1 MSKISTKNL
10 NELREMAQDLGIDP
24 NGLRK
29 GQLVEAI
36 ETKAHNVIS
45 VPEREASTDPN
56 IVSDSAGVIG
66 SDLEYNAPGPE
77 VDPSVGKVA
86 VYSARSLNWTGLG
99 KLKLGYNFLTKE
111 EADKWLVHR
120 LVREAT
126 PEEVAEHFGV
136 N

>member
-1 MSKISTKNL
+1 MNKVSGKNL
-10 NELREMAQDLGIDP
+10 NELREMAQQLGIDP

-36 ETKAHNVIS
+36 ESTANGVIS
-45 VPEREASTDPN
+45 VPTNEGPSDPN

-66 SDLEYNAPGPE
+66 SDLERSTPGPVKNPAE
-77 VDPSVGKVA
+77 GKVA
-86 VYSARSLNWTGLG
+86 VYSERSLNWTGVG

-111 EADKWLVHR
+111 DADKWLVHR

-126 PEEVAEHFGV
+126 PEEVADHFGV
-136 N
+136 

>member
-1 MSKISTKNL
+1 MSKVSTKNL
-10 NELREMAQDLGIDP
+10 SELREMAQELGIDP

-36 ETKAHNVIS
+36 ETKANNVIS
-45 VPEREASTDPN
+45 VPKSEASSDPN
-56 IVSDSAGVIG
+56 IVSDSSGVIG
-66 SDLEYNAPGPE
+66 SDVEFNAPGPE
-77 VDPSVGKVA
+77 PDPTVGKVA
-86 VYSARSLNWTGLG
+86 VYSERNLSWTGVG

-111 EADKWLVHR
+111 DAEKWLVHR